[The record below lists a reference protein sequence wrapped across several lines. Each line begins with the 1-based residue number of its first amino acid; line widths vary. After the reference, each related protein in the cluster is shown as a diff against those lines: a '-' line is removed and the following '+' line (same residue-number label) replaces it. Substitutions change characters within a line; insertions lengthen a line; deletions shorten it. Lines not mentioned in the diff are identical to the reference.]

1 MDLTA
6 DDIAIGIGRLLRERG
21 YHSLVEFKLNTGR
34 RADLLALNKRGRF
47 ALVEIKTSRADFL
60 ADDKWRS
67 YLPFAD
73 RFYFAVPVS
82 FPAEILPEDSGLI
95 VADRYGGDVVREAP
109 ETPMHA
115 SARKALT
122 VRFAMTAARRLTVHT
137 DPAVRDGGLRTAGPV
152 ANRD

>member
-1 MDLTA
+1 MPWW
-6 DDIAIGIGRLLRERG
+6 
-21 YHSLVEFKLNTGR
+21 K
-34 RADLLALNKRGRF
+34 
-47 ALVEIKTSRADFL
+47 SRPAARDFL
-60 ADDKWRS
+60 ADTKWRN

-82 FPAEILPEDSGLI
+82 FPAEILPEDTGLI
-95 VADRYGGDVVREAP
+95 IADRYGGDIVREAP

-137 DPAVRDGGLRTAGPV
+137 DPAIRDGGLRPADEAV
-152 ANRD
+152 KRV